1 MSVHWQ
7 FLSGARLLLAAMLT
21 VPAAAR
27 PTARAQNVTGSLTV
41 SATILPPVT
50 REMTRLIAF
59 DVARD
64 GLAHVETTAPV
75 AGPVSQIVMWS
86 VSSSADGFVAVE
98 QPPMLIE
105 AAQRSAAPAHPW
117 SPQPARLRFV
127 TDVGRTSSTS
137 ADASPRSVIVRIHYL
152 VVPGT

>member
-1 MSVHWQ
+1 
-7 FLSGARLLLAAMLT
+7 
-21 VPAAAR
+21 
-27 PTARAQNVTGSLTV
+27 
-41 SATILPPVT
+41 
-50 REMTRLIAF
+50 
-59 DVARD
+59 
-64 GLAHVETTAPV
+64 VETTAPV

-117 SPQPARLRFV
+117 SPQPARVRFV